1 MNVAGKIIKIA
12 LATVGIILLLLLLL
26 CGSLTIPSVQ
36 TALTQKVTSVVKEKF
51 GVDISVSY
59 VGINFKG
66 NVVMEDLYLPDCNND
81 TLAYIHR
88 LEAGCNPATVW
99 SDSKLTLSKAHLDS
113 FKFYASRKEDVYN
126 IEYLIDAFSSSDTTE
141 VDTSSSNFDLEISDI
156 ALTRGFLKYDIV
168 DSSYAGNVD
177 GVAVFDYNHIH
188 LSDVEIIGSLQ
199 SIHTD
204 NLRAEITHLSATE
217 DLSHVRINDL
227 KILDFAMLSDGFSA
241 KQIALQTPKSNVTIN
256 DIAWNYP
263 AILDNIDAAVN
274 MGDYK
279 VDIAPS
285 TVVLSEIAPFAP
297 VLAQHHSPINLY
309 MSAKGTLPKV
319 NVDVLNIDC
328 EDAMLHAVA
337 SMSNCYDYKKSSYT
351 ADILLSADNGDFLA
365 MVDTT
370 LQNNDILKRLFP
382 FGTNLKAS
390 GNARNLVFNI
400 DANSP
405 VVKLKSEGNLAYDKK
420 KDKLSVEG
428 YLLTDTANIAKL
440 LGDTTRLKAKLDVD
454 VNLTVDTTG
463 MLVKTKGLVP
473 YLAYDKIVATSL
485 KIDSASYSSNSANAD
500 ISFSEPFGSASL
512 SASYIPSNKNIYMVN
527 GGVRDFSPY
536 KLGVMDS
543 TWNDLSVSLDLD
555 SRIIMSSL
563 NDIVGQTDIDSLII
577 TKGEKTLDVGKIT
590 VTADDRDS
598 RRQVQVRNRMFDVT
612 LGGRYNVNAIE
623 ASVVNIL
630 HPYLPTFFDHKIQD
644 GIDTTI
650 ANNAFRLQADL
661 KDVAPVFDF
670 LDLPVSMTEMKM
682 TFNIS
687 DSLGRMG
694 AFLNVDSIVYNGIVA
709 KGIDFSFKQKENMYV
724 GDIQTIVYANEMK
737 PIKFGLATELEN
749 DVALTTFTYDNY
761 DETQKITGDVKALLT
776 FPKDSLTKEILLKTF
791 FMPSDLLLRDLLIGF
806 EPSVVT
812 ASQSGRTQIEHFG
825 LTEDERQILLIDGN
839 ISDRMDDTLKVSF
852 DSMSISSVLSKLRMG
867 LPLSGFITGDVNAIG
882 LMSDMPRLGTRN
894 LRVDSLTID
903 SVWVGDLNVRCG
915 WSPEK
920 KAIMTRVSVLRDT
933 MDVASAAGYVSLGND
948 SLLMRIRMKEYPLET
963 AQTVID
969 DYLDKLTG
977 TVSANINVSGKMAEP
992 EVKGYIYLDK
1002 VLAKVKANKASYR
1015 LNDSILFTPT
1025 SMKINGAKIVDDYG
1039 RIAKLDCNIEHHN
1052 FKNIKYLAKL
1062 SLNDFLLLNNPK
1074 DRDEMVY
1081 GKLTADGRLSVAG
1094 DMDGAS
1100 IRGNVTTGESAVLTV
1115 VLPEDASSATQ
1126 YSTIVFVSHDTAE
1139 VKKEYD
1145 EEKFNID
1152 ASVDLKITDNTE
1164 MTVILSRTSGD
1175 KCTLKG
1181 GGNMRVEYTTTSDEF
1196 KLYGDYIVEEGQLK
1210 MKISSLPQ
1218 KTFAIE
1224 KGGTINVGGRL
1235 ETLKFD
1241 LSALYTTRADL
1252 AILDESFSND
1262 PTLTNTRQ
1270 TVGARLGINGSID
1283 KFNLTYGVTLPN
1295 AGDDL
1300 NQRLQGIINTDD
1312 LKIKEFAFI
1321 LGFGTFSPISSSQ
1334 SSGIGSSVLTSIV
1347 STSISNGMNTL
1358 FGDVLGSSWT
1368 IGADMSS
1375 TQADGSDMEMSL
1387 SLSRSFFNDRLIFS
1401 TDFGYQNNAGM
1412 DGDDELTK
1420 NFDLEYKLNKSGSL
1434 RLKGYQHSNTEFYR
1448 SGSNTQGLGFIITK
1462 EADTFRE
1469 LMRIRKP
1476 KESQK

>member
-1 MNVAGKIIKIA
+1 MNVAGKIIKITI
-12 LATVGIILLLLLLL
+12 ATVGIILLLLLLL
-26 CGSLTIPSVQ
+26 CGSLTIPAVQ
-36 TALTQKVTSVVKEKF
+36 TAITQKVTSVVKEKF
-51 GVDISVSY
+51 GVDISVGY
-59 VGINFKG
+59 VGISLKG
-66 NVVMEDLYLPDCNND
+66 DVVMEDLYLPDCNND

-88 LEAGCNPATVW
+88 LEAGCNPVTVW

-113 FKFYASRKEDVYN
+113 FKIYVSSKEDVYN
-126 IEYLIDAFSSSDTTE
+126 LEYLIDAFSSSDTTE

-156 ALTRGFLKYDIV
+156 ALTRGCLKYDIV
-168 DSSYAGNVD
+168 DSSYVGNVD
-177 GVAVFDYNHIH
+177 DVAVFDYNHIH
-188 LSDVEIIGSLQ
+188 LSDVEVIGSLQ

-204 NLRAEITHLSATE
+204 NLRAEITHLSAT
-217 DLSHVRINDL
+217 DDISHVRINDL
-227 KILDFAMLSDGFSA
+227 KVLDFAMLSDGFYS
-241 KQIALQTPKSNVTIN
+241 KQIALQTPKSNVIIN
-256 DIAWNYP
+256 DIAWSYP
-263 AILDNIDAAVN
+263 AILDNIDAALHL
-274 MGDYK
+274 GEYK

-297 VLAQHHSPINLY
+297 VLAQHHSPINIY

-328 EDAMLHAVA
+328 EDALLHAVA

-351 ADILLSADNGDFLA
+351 ADILVSADNGDFLA

-370 LQNNDILKRLFP
+370 LENNDIIKRLFP
-382 FGTNLKAS
+382 FGTNLKAN
-390 GNARNLVFNI
+390 GNANNLIF
-400 DANSP
+400 DLSANTP
-405 VVKLKSEGNLAYDKK
+405 VAKLKSEGNLTYNKQND
-420 KDKLSVEG
+420 LLNVEC

-440 LGDTTRLKAKLDVD
+440 IGDTTRLKAKLDVD
-454 VNLTVDTTG
+454 VNLMVDTVG
-463 MLVKTKGLVP
+463 MLVKAKGGVP

-485 KIDSASYSSNSANAD
+485 KIDSASYSSNAASAD
-500 ISFSEPFGSASL
+500 VSFSEPFGSASL
-512 SASYIPSNKNIYMVN
+512 SASYIPSEKSVYMVN
-527 GGVRDFSPY
+527 GGVKEFSPY
-536 KLGVMDS
+536 KLGVVDS
-543 TWNDLSVSLDLD
+543 TWNDLSVSLNLD
-555 SRIIMSSL
+555 SRMIMSSL

-577 TKGEKTLDVGKIT
+577 TKGEKKLDVGKIS
-590 VTADDRDS
+590 VTADDRDL
-598 RRQVQVRNRMFDVT
+598 RRQVQVRNKMLDVT

-650 ANNAFRLQADL
+650 ANNAFRLQVDV
-661 KDVAPVFDF
+661 KDAAPVFDF
-670 LDLPVSMTEMKM
+670 LDIPVSMTEMKM

-694 AFLNVDSIVYNGIVA
+694 AFLNVDSVVYNGIVA
-709 KGIDFSFKQKENMYV
+709 KGIDFSFKQKESMYM
-724 GDIQTIVYANEMK
+724 GDIQTIVYAKEMK
-737 PIKFGLATELEN
+737 PIKFDLATELEN
-749 DVALTTFTYDNY
+749 DVALTTFSYDNF
-761 DETQKITGDVKALLT
+761 DENQKITGDIKALLT
-776 FPKDSLTKEILLKTF
+776 FPKDSISKEVLLKTF

-806 EPSVVT
+806 EPSVIT
-812 ASQSGRTQIEHFG
+812 ASQEGRTKIEHFG
-825 LTEDERQILLIDGN
+825 LTEDDRKILLIDGMV
-839 ISDRMDDTLKVSF
+839 SDRTSDSLKVSF

-867 LPLSGFITGDVNAIG
+867 IPLSGFITGDVNASG
-882 LMSDMPRLGTRN
+882 LLSDMPRLGTKN

-920 KAIMTRVSVLRDT
+920 KAIMTRVSVIRDT
-933 MDVASAAGYVSLGND
+933 MDVASAAGYVSLGSD
-948 SLLMRIRMKEYPLET
+948 SLLMRIRMKEYPLAT
-963 AQTVID
+963 AQTAID

-977 TVSANINVSGKMAEP
+977 SVSANINVSGKMTEP

-1025 SMKINGAKIVDDYG
+1025 SMKINGAKIVDDFG
-1039 RIAKLDCNIEHHN
+1039 RIAKLDCNIEHNN
-1052 FKNIKYLAKL
+1052 FKNIKYIATL

-1074 DRDEMVY
+1074 DKDEMVY
-1081 GKLTADGRLSVAG
+1081 GKLTADGRLRVAG
-1094 DMDGAS
+1094 DMEGAS
-1100 IRGNVTTGESAVLTV
+1100 IRGNVTTGESAVITV
-1115 VLPEDASSATQ
+1115 VLPESASSASE
-1126 YSTIVFVSHDTAE
+1126 YSTIVFVSHDTME
-1139 VKKEYD
+1139 VDKPKE
-1145 EEKFNID
+1145 EPKFNID
-1152 ASVDLKITDNTE
+1152 ASVDLKVTDNTE
-1164 MTVILSRTSGD
+1164 TTVILSRTSGD
-1175 KCTLKG
+1175 KCSLKG

-1196 KLYGDYIVEEGQLK
+1196 KLYGDYVIEEGQLK

-1235 ETLKFD
+1235 ETLRFD

-1252 AILDESFSND
+1252 ATLDESFAND
-1262 PTLTNTRQ
+1262 PTLTSTRQ
-1270 TVGARLGINGSID
+1270 TVGARLGINGTMN
-1283 KFNLTYGVTLPN
+1283 KFNLSYDVTLPN

-1312 LKIKEFAFI
+1312 LKIKEFAYI
-1321 LGFGTFSPISSSQ
+1321 LGFGTFYTISESQ
-1334 SSGIGSSVLTSIV
+1334 SSSVGTSMLTSIV
-1347 STSISNGMNTL
+1347 SSSISNGMNTI

-1375 TQADGSDMEMSL
+1375 GQSDGSDMEMSL

-1401 TDFGYQNNAGM
+1401 TDFGYQNNSE
-1412 DGDDELTK
+1412 DEITK
-1420 NFDLEYKLNKSGSL
+1420 NFDLEYKLNKSGTL
-1434 RLKGYQHSNTEFYR
+1434 RLKGYHHTNTEFYR
-1448 SGSNTQGLGFIITK
+1448 SGSGTEGIGFVVTK

-1476 KESQK
+1476 KENQK